1 VSPKPDISFLAV
13 PIRNHTFFKQAQ
25 FQGLLGDDFLQRPG
39 FLSQIPDLAAGR
51 RTCGIAGQSSLAS
64 FQELFR
70 PVVVEALG
78 NALAPTQLR
87 DAVLTAKAVQHNTDL
102 LLGRV
107 LLARG
112 SPNVLHDPLGRWL
125 LALGFLSHLH
135 SLMVTMSQ
143 KSSLIQPANSV
154 SQALIP
160 DNLPSILA
168 KPAVRVFRCYGC
180 ENVVSETRP
189 PQLAAS

>member
-1 VSPKPDISFLAV
+1 
-13 PIRNHTFFKQAQ
+13 
-25 FQGLLGDDFLQRPG
+25 
-39 FLSQIPDLAAGR
+39 
-51 RTCGIAGQSSLAS
+51 LAS

-70 PVVVEALG
+70 PVVIQALG
-78 NALAPTQLR
+78 NALAPAQLR

-112 SPNVLHDPLGRWL
+112 SPNVLHDPLGRRL
-125 LALGFLSHLH
+125 LVLGFLSHLH

-143 KSSLIQPANSV
+143 KSSLIQPANFV

-160 DNLPSILA
+160 DTHARAADDRGRVCAKAACAGTSEPSA
-168 KPAVRVFRCYGC
+168 H
-180 ENVVSETRP
+180 RP
-189 PQLAAS
+189 PPVRPPVHPRSRPPP